1 MFNASLFIAVFI
13 ILLASQLPAHSEDS
27 VSVFT
32 PSSDKENAVVDHR
45 NEQSTPRDSV
55 LPLSPAIAP
64 SRREHHNTFSVKLA
78 KSILLR
84 LGYQVGR
91 LDDRVTAK
99 FKAALFRYQRAH
111 GLSSSGYLDKLTLQ
125 SLRIINK

>member
-13 ILLASQLPAHSEDS
+13 ILLASQFPAYAEVS
-27 VSVFT
+27 VPVFT
-32 PSSDKENAVVDHR
+32 PSSEKEAVTPEHR
-45 NEQSTPRDSV
+45 NERSTPRDSV
-55 LPLSPAIAP
+55 LPTSPAIAP
-64 SRREHHNTFSVKLA
+64 GHREHHNTVSVKLA

-91 LDDRVTAK
+91 LDDRVTAR

-111 GLSSSGYLDKLTLQ
+111 GLRSSGNLDEFTLQ
-125 SLRIINK
+125 SLGIVEK